1 MEQSDLDLL
10 QTVPLHHFQML
21 IKMRHLPLASIP
33 LTEEEMTHPAKI
45 EEFAHMLFD
54 ADALKS
60 IIANLEPLDA
70 LILDEL
76 VACGGRANS
85 RDLALYFSLSGQ
97 LATAKKSETSLYSE
111 IEEKSESSGAVSLA
125 APSALSAFA
134 VQYPAAHP
142 HGLFEQALRRLLV
155 QGLVFWGRQTSFA
168 GREYA
173 SGIHDGVLIVP
184 IAVRSVVRAKERPV
198 PEPASDE
205 PLMLSEGMHT
215 LQRKLYLY
223 WSFVAAT
230 REKLTVLNTGL
241 LTRAS
246 LRHVVEHMETPRQ
259 YEITRTEQEF
269 PYLLFLRLM
278 LTQLGLLQLRS
289 GTLHALP
296 AQAFFAQPLLERA
309 RRCYHLWLDTPF
321 WNEMAHLPDVVARP
335 GPVPLE
341 PAHEE
346 VLRSRSSVVER
357 LLHERVN
364 EWLPLAAFIAR
375 TKLYIPHLLFPRQ
388 YGPRTDRYSSGSNPY
403 GWDFRLRRGWLT
415 HREGWHLVEGGFIRT
430 VIAQSLHW
438 LGILEVDREEN
449 STLFRLAA
457 SASAITN
464 DEPLPVN
471 EEQWGRLIV
480 QPNFELIALAP
491 ISESLL
497 VSLDCF
503 AERVSLDVIAQYR
516 ISKASVTRAV
526 QMGMHTETI
535 LEELTRAAGGEI
547 PQNVRY
553 SLTEWER
560 QARRIEIW
568 QDATLIEVDDDALL
582 DALFADDATRALF
595 GRRLTPRLAE
605 VNLQQLDAVQ
615 ALLWQRDYLPALAAA
630 PTQDAVQDQG
640 RFVIREP
647 QWQLHTDG
655 LLQPLY
661 AVIDLYLA
669 AEIGRLSE
677 RDETTGWQKLTAAAL
692 QKALQAGFSLDYMLR
707 FLQHYCLDG
716 IPPSLSIRLKLWG
729 NGYGEQNRVA
739 VEQQPLLRLSAQ
751 VAQDLQLDTE
761 LAPLLG
767 SEVEQPSSLIRVKSE
782 QLARVLDLLRERGF
796 EID

>member
-21 IKMRHLPLASIP
+21 IKMRHLPVATTP

-45 EEFAHMLFD
+45 EELAHTLFD
-54 ADALKS
+54 ADSLKS
-60 IIANLEPLDA
+60 VIVDLESLDA

-97 LATAKKSETSLYSE
+97 LATAKKAESSSYHEV
-111 IEEKSESSGAVSLA
+111 EEKAENVA
-125 APSALSAFA
+125 ATSIVTSSALSM
-134 VQYPAAHP
+134 QYPTAHP
-142 HGLFEQALRRLLV
+142 HGLFEQALRRLLI

-173 SGIHDGVLIVP
+173 NGIHDGVLIVP
-184 IAVRSVVRAKERPV
+184 IAVRIIVRDSERV
-198 PEPASDE
+198 TPEPSNDA

-223 WSFVAAT
+223 WSFVVAT

-246 LRHVVEHMETPRQ
+246 LRHMVEHMETPRQ
-259 YEITRTEQEF
+259 YEISRTEQEF
-269 PYLLFLRLM
+269 SYLLFLRQMLM
-278 LTQLGLLQLRS
+278 QLGLLQLRN

-296 AQAFFAQPLLERA
+296 AQAFFALPLIERA
-309 RRCYHLWLDTPF
+309 RRCYRLWLDTPF
-321 WNEMAHLPDVVARP
+321 WNEMAHLTDVVARP
-335 GPVPLE
+335 GPAPLE
-341 PAHEE
+341 PVHEE
-346 VLRSRSSVVER
+346 VLRSRNSVVER

-364 EWLPLAAFIAR
+364 EWFPLAAFIAR
-375 TKLYIPHLLFPRQ
+375 TKLYVPHLLFPRQ

-415 HREGWHLVEGGFIRT
+415 HREGWHMVEGGFIRT
-430 VIAQSLHW
+430 VIAQPLHW

-449 STLFRLAA
+449 TTLFRLAP
-457 SASAITN
+457 SATVITRN
-464 DEPLPVN
+464 APLPIV
-471 EEQWGRLIV
+471 EESWGRLIV
-480 QPNFELIALAP
+480 QPNFELVALAP
-491 ISESLL
+491 ISEALL
-497 VSLDCF
+497 VSLDRF

-526 QMGMHTETI
+526 QMGMHAETI
-535 LEELTRAAGGEI
+535 LEELTSAAGGEI

-553 SLTEWER
+553 SLNEWER

-568 QDATLIEVDDDALL
+568 QDATLIEVDDESLL
-582 DALFADDATRALF
+582 DTLFADDVTRTLF

-605 VNLQQLDAVQ
+605 VNPQQLDALQ
-615 ALLWQRDYLPALAAA
+615 ALMWQRDYLPALASA
-630 PTQDAVQDQG
+630 PTQDAVQEQG
-640 RFVIREP
+640 RFVTREP

-655 LLQPLY
+655 FLQPLY

-669 AEIGRLSE
+669 AEVGHMSE
-677 RDETTGWQKLTAAAL
+677 YDETTGWQKLTAPAL
-692 QKALQAGFSLDYMLR
+692 QKALQTGFSLDYILR

-729 NGYGEQNRVA
+729 NGYGGQDRIA
-739 VEQQPLLRLSAQ
+739 VEYEPLLRLSAQ

-767 SEVEQPSSLIRVKSE
+767 SEVEQPSSLIHVKHE
-782 QLARVLDLLRERGF
+782 QLERVLELLRERGF